1 MKKKLTN
8 RFLESLTPPEA
19 GRLEVSDTE
28 RKGLRFRL
36 SSTGKAVWMYEK
48 RVKGGPKRK
57 HTLGQWPKPVGL
69 SEARKMALEIEAE
82 AAQGIDRIAN
92 AEAERREKKR
102 LQASTLT
109 VSQVLGIYD
118 NLHLSNLRTR
128 DERLRQLRQSL
139 ADHLESPITDL
150 TRSDIQKAVDDKAAA
165 GRKAYANR
173 IRAALSAFSNWIWV
187 RGYVS
192 ENVANGVAKATTE
205 HARERVLSIDETRS
219 IWNATFQMGSV
230 WGPVFRL
237 LLLTCQ
243 RRGEI
248 LGLRWEEI
256 EFENARMIKPGSQT
270 KNKKPHITHLASP
283 ALKELRALS
292 KEGKDKGF
300 VFTTTGETPVSG
312 IGKAKARLDKLLPDG
327 FEQWRIHDIRTG
339 FATGMADAGESESV
353 VDRILNHSATASAPT
368 LVGRVYNQA
377 QLLDQRAVALDKWA
391 ELVTQ
396 ESAEV
401 IAIGGLRD

>member
-1 MKKKLTN
+1 MKTKLTN
-8 RFLESLTPPEA
+8 RFLESLTPPET

-36 SSTGKAVWMYEK
+36 SATGKAVWMYEK
-48 RVKGGPKRK
+48 RVKGGQKRK
-57 HTLGQWPKPVGL
+57 HTLGHWPKPVGL

-102 LQASTLT
+102 TQASTLN
-109 VSQVLGIYD
+109 VSQVLDIYD
-118 NLHLSNLRTR
+118 TIHLSSLRTR

-139 ADHLESPITDL
+139 FEHLDGPITDL
-150 TRSDIQKAVDDKAAA
+150 TRSDIQRAVDAKASA

-173 IRAALSAFSNWIWV
+173 IRAALSAFSNWAWV
-187 RGYVS
+187 RGYIS
-192 ENVANGVAKATTE
+192 ENIASGVAKATTE
-205 HARERVLSIDETRS
+205 HARERVLSIGEIRK
-219 IWNATFQMGSV
+219 IWTATFEMGPV

-256 EFENARMIKPGSQT
+256 DFDDARMTKPGSQT
-270 KNKKPHITHLASP
+270 KNKKPHITHLSGP
-283 ALKELRALS
+283 ALKELRALHS
-292 KEGKDKGF
+292 KDANTGF
-300 VFTTTGETPVSG
+300 VFTTTGDTPVSG
-312 IGKAKARLDKLLPDG
+312 IGKAKARLDKLLPDD
-327 FEQWRIHDIRTG
+327 FEHWRIHDIRTG
-339 FATGMADAGESESV
+339 FATKMADAGENEAV

-396 ESAEV
+396 ESADV
-401 IAIGGLRD
+401 VAIGGRGD